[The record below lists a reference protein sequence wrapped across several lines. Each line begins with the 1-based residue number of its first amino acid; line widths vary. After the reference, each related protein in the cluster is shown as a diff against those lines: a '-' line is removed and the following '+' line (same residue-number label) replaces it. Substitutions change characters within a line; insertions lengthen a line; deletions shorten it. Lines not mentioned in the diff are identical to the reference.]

1 MLKMFRQRRQ
11 NGRRE
16 AEVSAN
22 LDEHQER
29 NFSNLTRAELAE
41 RLLAAMDSDAAS
53 SREIEAHINALE
65 LAPSLEETLA
75 EEAYTPEKAL
85 ARFKQ
90 NQKVAQEKKRRNYL
104 REIAAAAAVFAVV
117 FTSGSF
123 LLGAQWS
130 KTLVSWSEEIFQMSP
145 GEGGQ
150 LVLAEPEGGGYSSM
164 SEALL
169 DYGLED
175 VSPTWIPE
183 GYALDEVRVYDG
195 EYPIT
200 FIAVYENADE
210 KSLRFTVD
218 YYPKV
223 SGSPFFEKD
232 GEKVEILSIDGQ
244 EYYLF
249 SNLGKNLVAWNS
261 GPLICGIQSE
271 ESQRELKRIVR
282 SIN

>member
-1 MLKMFRQRRQ
+1 MLKMFRHRRQ

-41 RLLAAMDSDAAS
+41 RLLAAMDSAAAS
-53 SREIEAHINALE
+53 SREIEAYINALE
-65 LAPSLEETLA
+65 LAPALEETLA

-123 LLGAQWS
+123 LLGAQWP
-130 KTLVSWSEEIFQMSP
+130 KTLVRWSEEIFQMSP

-261 GPLICGIQSE
+261 GPLICSIQSE
-271 ESQRELKRIVR
+271 ESRRELKRIVR